1 MCKLFIWGILLQF
14 MLLWSC
20 GSEKKG
26 TSQPPK
32 LTLQTAL
39 LELDTLPVER
49 EFIGYLEA
57 NFSAVIQPRLNA
69 WLVARHYENGMPV
82 KRGERLFTLD
92 ESETRTSRLAAAAEV
107 ESARARLLEAKNNY
121 ERALPL
127 VDIEAISRSQ
137 FDQYEA
143 QYGAARAALTSAEQ
157 SLKAAELKSGYT
169 RIDSPID
176 GVAASSS
183 AHVGDYVGPGTRFEV
198 LTTISNIDTLS
209 VDLALPMSEYLRL
222 VADRKEPNRTFVR
235 NLRLYLSDGSLYPHA
250 GSYGYTKK
258 DVSANEGSLLI
269 SVNFP
274 NPDRLLRAGQF
285 ARVRAD
291 LGAGTPR
298 LLLPAEAVM
307 QTQGVTAVWV
317 VEADSTVNY
326 RPIAVGDR
334 VGSRWSVSSGLEPG
348 ERVLLTGL
356 QKVKK
361 GMKINY

>member
-1 MCKLFIWGILLQF
+1 
-14 MLLWSC
+14 MLLWGC
-20 GSEKKG
+20 KSEKKRAV
-26 TSQPPK
+26 TPPA
-32 LTLQTAL
+32 LSLETTL

-82 KRGERLFTLD
+82 KRGQRLFTLD
-92 ESETRTSRLAAAAEV
+92 GSETSTSRLAAAAEV

-127 VDIEAISRSQ
+127 VGIEAISRSQ

-143 QYGAARAALTSAEQ
+143 QYGAARAALSSAEQ
-157 SLKAAELKSGYT
+157 TLKSAELKSGYT

-209 VDLALPMSEYLRL
+209 VDLALPMREYLRL
-222 VADRKEPNRTFVR
+222 VADRKEPDGEFVR
-235 NLRLYLSDGSLYPHA
+235 NLRLYLSDGSLYPYA

-258 DVSANEGSLLI
+258 DVSSSEGTLLI

-285 ARVRAD
+285 ARVKAD
-291 LGAGTPR
+291 LGAGIPR

-307 QTQGVTAVWV
+307 QTQGVNAVWV
-317 VEADSTVNY
+317 VKADSTVDY
-326 RPIAVGDR
+326 RPVDVGEK
-334 VGSRWSVSSGLEPG
+334 VGSRWSVTSGLEPG
-348 ERVLLTGL
+348 ERVLLTGI

-361 GMKINY
+361 GMKIKY